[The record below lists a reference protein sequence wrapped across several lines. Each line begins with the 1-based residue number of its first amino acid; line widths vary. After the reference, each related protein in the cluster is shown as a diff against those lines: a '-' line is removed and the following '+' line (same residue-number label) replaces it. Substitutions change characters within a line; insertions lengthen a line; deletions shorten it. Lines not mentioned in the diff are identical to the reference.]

1 MTDGQ
6 KPHNKPQYGEVMHH
20 SCCIHC
26 CPTVVAAAAAAAA
39 AASAVVVVSVLVSF
53 SLLCRVYTVV
63 YVSPFLSEG

>member
-26 CPTVVAAAAAAAA
+26 CPTVVAPAAAAA

-53 SLLCRVYTVV
+53 SLLCGVFTVF
-63 YVSPFLSEG
+63 YVSPSLSEG